1 MRQAFHSQGLVLSLL
16 LIFLLFSHTT
26 RAARLLQPKEGNEEV
41 RIHEASQG
49 HSGGQ
54 EEGDDVWN
62 VMGME
67 KCEDGDVEC
76 LKRRMLADAHLD
88 YIYTQHHKP

>member
-1 MRQAFHSQGLVLSLL
+1 
-16 LIFLLFSHTT
+16 
-26 RAARLLQPKEGNEEV
+26 
-41 RIHEASQG
+41 
-49 HSGGQ
+49 
-54 EEGDDVWN
+54 
-62 VMGME
+62 ME